1 MEIAEE
7 MASDIAALKQRV
19 DDISLSLPARVH
31 TLVRDEPATAFY
43 LLAIFAALVF
53 VFVVAINAL
62 DVSNVG
68 ELAKTARD

>member
-1 MEIAEE
+1 E
-7 MASDIAALKQRV
+7 MASDIAALKQKV

-31 TLVRDEPATAFY
+31 ALVRDEPATAFY
-43 LLAIFAALVF
+43 LLAIFASLVF